1 MMLDEFVDVLQASR
15 ILRVHPE
22 TIRRLIRQGD
32 IPARKVANK
41 WFIAKDQLAQFA
53 GYYDRRRGLQGK
65 LL

>member
-1 MMLDEFVDVLQASR
+1 MLDDFVDVFQASR
-15 ILRVHPE
+15 ILHVHPE
-22 TIRRLIRQGD
+22 TVRRLIRQGD

-53 GYYDRRRGLQGK
+53 GYYNHKRGLQRK